1 MNIVIC
7 SFLCVLKTT
16 FHIIPII
23 KKPPEQIPRAV
34 RLLDLGRGWLTEL
47 QSPGGEKH
55 IAPTGAFSCGEWGG
69 RPLPHYPAPRNPA
82 TGTDQHGSGSVPP
95 PLGRGGDPG
104 PHPVALTATLQLR
117 PGNPTATP
125 KMAGAM
131 CADGNLRAPARRNPK
146 PKHTPSAR
154 QPVTGQKWNRNREH
168 KRSLKQSPGLAVW
181 STPDQPPPSSH
192 NNIGLEAGEPQDW
205 RTQQA
210 LLHNLPS
217 STMQRNMRDSVIS
230 TRGREG
236 AERERTLRRTPQRQP
251 HRAEAEHKKKSKKKK
266 EDPENQSKEQ
276 SREAVHREEEQEEKT
291 AHFQIYCLQLYRERY
306 TVCSAFFPLGSNIE
320 KGHQIAKTMEPSP
333 KRSKPNTPDKKILIR
348 LSDAFIRT
356 DGKIICPV
364 IKAQNSIR
372 VLYKLDK
379 DQLIAILRDVG
390 LKTGLIYQRVDLKTC
405 TAREIEGNLFIECL
419 SFKSIVEKKKLDD
432 YKSNLVS
439 KLSEV
444 SKVKDI
450 VIDDVKDTNEFIPQ
464 PFISEV
470 DFELHKLTLC
480 SNELS
485 DLSDESLAGG
495 TAGLCIGSRDSRG
508 SLTTGGVET
517 APWSG
522 PDDFKGL
529 DGRFRC
535 IGTRRMGSANVSTGD
550 GKGKSFILNL
560 LMLLTADNED
570 EYRKNN
576 EWLKLPQAIP
586 QDTPIQMICETEVHL
601 PDVVTVTFNESK
613 SNASLKSL
621 ENIRNYFSEKKRLE
635 LEAYILP
642 QKEIR
647 GSYNST
653 TKCIIHL
660 RYGMVYQMSV
670 QYFDAKELQEQL
682 FDLVAIDKEDKSSH
696 INEDVNEKA
705 QECLKARFKILTGQ
719 DYNAKGVG
727 MAVFRSPEDIVLSG
741 EVMQFAG
748 KTELHFG
755 KGKNSAQ
762 ERLALQAILKD
773 LTIAQE
779 EDGKEPITKIAAVKK
794 IVVYLPSK
802 ILHGGKEILEMPGTD
817 DSDPMAMDF
826 IRNALEEVDAVIL
839 ITDFSFNLAEKEVK
853 DMLSNSGFLKR
864 FKENPRDYK
873 LMLLTYPEKDLNF
886 QFGENDITKIKKLE
900 QEGIKK
906 RTEELNSMKKLF
918 KQDLLNQDVEHNI
931 ITMYTLPVL
940 YTSILSQ
947 QELEHT
953 VLTKHEYF
961 LNKTGIFSLI
971 GHLDEFVASKHNSSF
986 KEVQTWLSDFQQE
999 INEGM
1004 RAHDAKS
1011 IILLLKN
1018 NEFKA
1023 TYEQEIFTN
1032 HQRLAATLKKD
1043 IESLFL
1049 PTSVISEK
1057 IKEILEATLQLA
1069 KARWKVDKNKVTSI
1083 SLYNPQFSGRHHT
1096 FKVRLFYTFFEDLEE
1111 KKTELSHFIKDQIE
1125 VCLQKYKEKAIS
1137 QCSQD
1142 LNKLLSYL
1150 DRNTVS
1156 SDFVRKIGSTNM
1168 DIALGWYEGKT
1179 KRPFNRKKIEENFRM
1194 SQQESLKN
1202 VILRPNFNNNTV
1214 ANAKIQTEKKFE
1226 ECIERVEEFFIPM
1239 LRKLHEHSW
1248 KRMKNK
1254 LFMPNGSYKMWQQ
1267 VIQSIKTL
1275 AKDSE
1280 GDNHREQIAKLN
1292 IMMSETITKP
1302 Q

>member
-1 MNIVIC
+1 
-7 SFLCVLKTT
+7 
-16 FHIIPII
+16 
-23 KKPPEQIPRAV
+23 
-34 RLLDLGRGWLTEL
+34 
-47 QSPGGEKH
+47 
-55 IAPTGAFSCGEWGG
+55 
-69 RPLPHYPAPRNPA
+69 
-82 TGTDQHGSGSVPP
+82 
-95 PLGRGGDPG
+95 
-104 PHPVALTATLQLR
+104 
-117 PGNPTATP
+117 
-125 KMAGAM
+125 
-131 CADGNLRAPARRNPK
+131 
-146 PKHTPSAR
+146 
-154 QPVTGQKWNRNREH
+154 
-168 KRSLKQSPGLAVW
+168 
-181 STPDQPPPSSH
+181 
-192 NNIGLEAGEPQDW
+192 
-205 RTQQA
+205 
-210 LLHNLPS
+210 
-217 STMQRNMRDSVIS
+217 
-230 TRGREG
+230 
-236 AERERTLRRTPQRQP
+236 
-251 HRAEAEHKKKSKKKK
+251 
-266 EDPENQSKEQ
+266 
-276 SREAVHREEEQEEKT
+276 
-291 AHFQIYCLQLYRERY
+291 
-306 TVCSAFFPLGSNIE
+306 
-320 KGHQIAKTMEPSP
+320 MEPSP
-333 KRSKPNTPDKKILIR
+333 KKSKPNTPDKKILIR

-379 DQLIAILRDVG
+379 DQLIEILRDVG
-390 LKTGLIYQRVDLKTC
+390 WATGLTYQRVDLKTF
-405 TAREIEGNLFIECL
+405 TAREIEGNLFIEYL
-419 SFKSIVEKKKLDD
+419 SFKSIVEKKKLDEF
-432 YKSNLVS
+432 KRNLLS

-444 SKVKDI
+444 LEVKDI
-450 VIDDVKDTNEFIPQ
+450 VIDEVKDTNEIIPQ
-464 PFISEV
+464 PFISEA

-480 SNELS
+480 SNEIS
-485 DLSDESLAGG
+485 DISDECEDRIDLFIAAHNIKAELEDLKEDYTKFAVLSQ
-495 TAGLCIGSRDSRG
+495 
-508 SLTTGGVET
+508 
-517 APWSG
+517 
-522 PDDFKGL
+522 
-529 DGRFRC
+529 
-535 IGTRRMGSANVSTGD
+535 N

-560 LMLLTADNED
+560 LMLLTADNEA

-576 EWLKLPQAIP
+576 EYLKLPQDIP
-586 QDTPIQMICETEVHL
+586 QDTPIHLICETEFNL
-601 PDVVTVTFNESK
+601 PDVVKDFVKAVENKKLDFQTILSPICHQLQNVAESK

-621 ENIRNYFSEKKRLE
+621 ENIRNYFSKKKRLE

-642 QKEIR
+642 QKEIH
-647 GSYNST
+647 GSYEST

-682 FDLVAIDKEDKSSH
+682 FELVTFDKEDKSSD

-719 DYNAKGVG
+719 DYNAKEI
-727 MAVFRSPEDIVLSG
+727 FRSPEEIVLSG

-748 KTELHFG
+748 KTELYFG

-773 LTIAQE
+773 LTISQD
-779 EDGKEPITKIAAVKK
+779 EDDNEPITKIAAVKK

-839 ITDFSFNLAEKEVK
+839 FTDFSFKLAEKEVK

-873 LMLLTYPEKDLNF
+873 LMLLTYPEKNLNF
-886 QFGENDITKIKKLE
+886 QFGENDSTKIRKLE

-906 RTEELNSMKKLF
+906 RTEELNIMKKMF
-918 KQDLLNQDVEHNI
+918 KPDLLNQDVEHNI

-947 QELEHT
+947 QELEHK
-953 VLTKHEYF
+953 VLTKYEYF
-961 LNKTGIFSLI
+961 LKYTGIFSLI
-971 GHLDEFVASKHNSSF
+971 GHLDEFVASKHKSSF
-986 KEVQTWLSDFQQE
+986 KEVQTRLSDFQQE

-1004 RAHDAKS
+1004 RADDAKS
-1011 IILLLKN
+1011 IILLLNN

-1023 TYEQEIFTN
+1023 TYEQEMFTN
-1032 HQRLAATLKKD
+1032 HERLAATLKKD

-1049 PTSVISEK
+1049 PMSVISKK
-1057 IKEILEATLQLA
+1057 IKEILEVTLQLA
-1069 KARWKVDKNKVTSI
+1069 MARWKVDKNKVTSI
-1083 SLYNPQFSGRHHT
+1083 SLYNPQFSGRHPA

-1111 KKTELSHFIKDQIE
+1111 KKTELSHLIKDQIE

-1142 LNKLLSYL
+1142 LNRLLSHL

-1156 SDFVRKIGSTNM
+1156 SDFVRKIVSTNL

-1179 KRPFNRKKIEENFRM
+1179 KLPFNRKKIEENFRM
-1194 SQQESLKN
+1194 SQQESLKDI
-1202 VILRPNFNNNTV
+1202 ILRPNFNNNTV
-1214 ANAKIQTEKKFE
+1214 ANAKIQTEKNLE
-1226 ECIERVEEFFIPM
+1226 DCIESVEEYFITN
-1239 LRKLHEHSW
+1239 LQKLHANSW
-1248 KRMKNK
+1248 KRLKNK

-1292 IMMSETITKP
+1292 IMVIFPILNFYCYTSKLV